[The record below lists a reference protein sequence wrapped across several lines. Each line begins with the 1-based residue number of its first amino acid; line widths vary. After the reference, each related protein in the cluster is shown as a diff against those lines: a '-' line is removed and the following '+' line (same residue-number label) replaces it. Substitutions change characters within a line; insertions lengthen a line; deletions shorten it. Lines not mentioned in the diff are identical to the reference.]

1 MSRPLRIEF
10 PGAFYHV
17 TSRGNAR
24 QTVFLDERDYRKFL
38 GLLGDCCARYQWLCH
53 AYCLMGN
60 HYHLL
65 IETGEATL
73 SKGMKFLNGCYTQ
86 AFNRFH
92 EHVGHVFQGRFHA
105 VLVDSDAYLLE
116 LARYI
121 ALNPVRAQMVRSAPD
136 WPWSSYR
143 ATAGY
148 TNAGPVLTNERILSH
163 FSADRETAQ
172 ARFRQFVASGVGGR
186 SPWHAL
192 KNQIY
197 LGSEQFVKDMQ
208 SRIEPARSLD
218 EIPSAQARPPP
229 KSLQYY
235 AGRYPDKREA
245 MALAYLSGHYTLK
258 EVGSHFAVSYA
269 TVSRA
274 VKAREAA
281 VNCKT

>member
-24 QTVFLDERDYRKFL
+24 QTVFREQRDYRKFL
-38 GLLGDCCARYQWLCH
+38 GLFGDCCARYQWLCH

-65 IETGEATL
+65 IETGEPTL

-86 AFNRFH
+86 AFNRYH

-105 VLVDSDAYLLE
+105 VLVDSNAYLLE

-121 ALNPVRAQMVRSAPD
+121 ALNPVRAQMVESVLD

-143 ATAGY
+143 ETAGY
-148 TNAGPVLTNERILSH
+148 THAGSLLTSERILAH
-163 FSADRETAQ
+163 FSSDRETAH
-172 ARFRQFVASGVGGR
+172 ARFRQFVANGAGSP
-186 SPWHAL
+186 SPWRAL
-192 KNQIY
+192 KHQIY
-197 LGSEQFVKDMQ
+197 LGSGQFVQDMQ
-208 SRIEPARSLD
+208 SRIEPGCSLD
-218 EIPSAQARPPP
+218 EVPSAQTRPPP
-229 KSLQYY
+229 RSLEYY
-235 AGRYPDKREA
+235 ARRYPDKREA

-274 VKAREAA
+274 VKAHEG